1 MVITNSSTVDD
12 GCEMYVCDG
21 CMMYV
26 RVCGYECGMDVCMM
40 YMDMYDG
47 CIWMYMW
54 MMYDVCMCYVY
65 VMWM

>member
-1 MVITNSSTVDD
+1 MYD

-47 CIWMYMW
+47 CMW
-54 MMYDVCMCYVY
+54 MCMWICVMDINVECMMNVDVYRMCV
-65 VMWM
+65 